1 VVARRGRQSLVAGR
15 CTRISLHDQQ
25 NPQAASALQQPLAG
39 HICREAALLW
49 WHGGCFDKLGVI
61 EKTTV
66 AGVEVL
72 MPVPESP
79 LARVGSRYQEA
90 SILLLD
96 GFPDSRHMYAECLR
110 AARLQP
116 VECDDTADAL
126 AHAQRVDLIVTGIR
140 VPGPFDGL
148 ELVRRLRADDRTLR
162 KPIIVLSACA
172 MMRDQESAR
181 SAGCSVFL
189 PKPCLP
195 DVLIREIRRL
205 LASRRR
211 EAHRCITS
219 PRAPQPA
226 CDDRRG
232 IRCRVIA
239 APRRAHPSRS
249 CRPWTKR

>member
-1 VVARRGRQSLVAGR
+1 
-15 CTRISLHDQQ
+15 
-25 NPQAASALQQPLAG
+25 
-39 HICREAALLW
+39 
-49 WHGGCFDKLGVI
+49 
-61 EKTTV
+61 
-66 AGVEVL
+66 

-79 LARVGSRYQEA
+79 LARAGSRHLEP

-195 DVLIREIRRL
+195 DVLIREIRQL

-219 PRAPQPA
+219 PRAPRA
-226 CDDRRG
+226 VRDDRSRT
-232 IRCRVIA
+232 RLRVIP
-239 APRRAHPSRS
+239 PRRRPHRPRS
-249 CRPWTKR
+249 CRRWTKR